1 MLGFDA
7 VRKIHEHISFNC
19 SLRIFHYKINLLER
33 PLEQYGKYD
42 KKSNGKTCYHRSISL
57 KLIDTKILFDNM
69 NIEPCVVL
77 GNLICGEI
85 ALTSNGL
92 DLINDILIFGYI

>member
-7 VRKIHEHISFNC
+7 MRKIHVHIGFDC
-19 SLRIFHYKINLLER
+19 RLRICHLKIKFIDR
-33 PLEQYGKYD
+33 PLEQDGRDD
-42 KKSNGKTCYHRSISL
+42 KKSNAKSCYHWSRSL